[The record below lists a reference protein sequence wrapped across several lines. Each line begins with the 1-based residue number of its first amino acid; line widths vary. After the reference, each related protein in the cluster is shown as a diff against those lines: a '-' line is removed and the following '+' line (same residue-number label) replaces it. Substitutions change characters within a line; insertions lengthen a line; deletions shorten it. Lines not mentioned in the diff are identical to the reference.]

1 MRKSSDI
8 LQEKGSET
16 MERSISY
23 KQGFIPY
30 ALAALLIGLVGG
42 FSTVLG
48 PAFVQDIGI
57 AYNNTTWTALAQAM
71 STAACAPI
79 LGKVGDMIGRVKT
92 LLLGIA
98 VFTLGNVLSAFAN
111 SLLFML
117 LARFVV
123 GIGTAAMG
131 PVILAYIATEFPQ
144 DQVAKGFSLYML
156 LSSAS
161 VIIGPTIGGLIVST
175 YGWRTLLWVCVAI
188 CAGIFAGCVVTSRNQ
203 ASPRKPLQNFDVTGA
218 VLILIFFSL
227 MLCVPSFGQNFGWT
241 SPPFLTVLGLAAVS
255 LIGLILAERRSPH
268 PILSGSFIRRRAF
281 ILSVLALFLTQGL
294 MQANMTNTIVF
305 VNYTQPDNTAVSGYA
320 ISVMYVGMSLG
331 AIVLGPLADKMEPK
345 RILTG
350 SFLLTG
356 IGCGILL
363 LFTEA
368 TSVLALMASLG
379 ILGFGLGG
387 NGTIFMKVVL
397 SGLSPQAAGAGTGTY
412 GLFRDLAAPFGV
424 AVFVPLFTNQ
434 IISRIAAGTADPTAA
449 VASIHFLAIA
459 ELLCVALGIAA
470 VAFLPK
476 RNVRKES

>member
-1 MRKSSDI
+1 MA
-8 LQEKGSET
+8 
-16 MERSISY
+16 Y
-23 KQGFIPY
+23 KRGFIPY

-79 LGKVGDMIGRVKT
+79 LGKIGDVIGRRKT
-92 LLLGIA
+92 LLLGVV
-98 VFTLGNVLSAFAN
+98 VFTLGNILSALAG
-111 SLLFML
+111 SLVFMMA
-117 LARFVV
+117 ARFIV

-144 DQVAKGFSLYML
+144 DKIAKGFSLYML

-161 VIIGPTIGGLIVST
+161 VIVGPTIGGLIVSS
-175 YGWRTLLWVCVAI
+175 YGWRSMLWVCVAI
-188 CAGIFAGCVVTSRNQ
+188 CAGIFVGCLLTSQKQ
-203 ASPRKPLQNFDVTGA
+203 ASATKPLQNFDASGA
-218 VLILIFFSL
+218 VFILIFFSL
-227 MLCVPSFGQNFGWT
+227 LLCIPSFGQNFGWT
-241 SPPFLTVLGLAAVS
+241 SIPFLAVLAAAFVS
-255 LIGLILAERRSPH
+255 LIGLFLAERKATH
-268 PILSGSFIRRRAF
+268 PILSGSFMKRSVF
-281 ILSVLALFLTQGL
+281 ILSILALFLTQGL

-305 VNYTQPDNTAVSGYA
+305 VNYTQPDNTAISGYA

-331 AIVLGPLADKMEPK
+331 AVLLGPLADKFDPK

-363 LFTEA
+363 LFTQK
-368 TSVLALMASLG
+368 TSVLLLMAALG
-379 ILGFGLGG
+379 VLGFGLGG

-397 SGLSPQAAGAGTGTY
+397 SGLTPQAAGAGSGTY

-434 IISRIAAGTADPTAA
+434 ITARIASGAAEASAA

-459 ELLCVALGIAA
+459 EILCVAIGIIA
-470 VAFLPK
+470 VVLLPK
-476 RNVRKES
+476 QKAIKEN

>member
-1 MRKSSDI
+1 MMKHSV
-8 LQEKGSET
+8 
-16 MERSISY
+16 SY
-23 KQGFIPY
+23 QRGFIPY

-79 LGKVGDMIGRVKT
+79 LGKVGDVIGRRKT

-98 VFTLGNVLSAFAN
+98 VFTLGNILSALAD
-111 SLLFML
+111 SLVFML
-117 LARFVV
+117 AARFIV
-123 GIGTAAMG
+123 GVGTAAMS

-144 DQVAKGFSLYML
+144 DRIAKGFSLYML

-161 VIIGPTIGGLIVST
+161 VIIGPTIGGLIVSA
-175 YGWRTLLWVCVAI
+175 YGWRSMLWVCVAI
-188 CAGIFAGCVVTSRNQ
+188 CAGILAACALTSRGQ
-203 ASPRKPLQNFDVTGA
+203 DAAKTPLRNFDAAGA

-227 MLCVPSFGQNFGWT
+227 LLCVPSFGQNFGWT
-241 SPPFLTVLGLAAVS
+241 SVPFLAVLAAGAVS
-255 LIGLILAERRSPH
+255 LAGLILAERKAAQ
-268 PILSGSFIRRRAF
+268 PILSGSFLKRSAF

-305 VNYTQPDNTAVSGYA
+305 VNYTQPDNAAISGYA

-331 AIVLGPLADKMEPK
+331 AVILGPLADKFDPK
-345 RILTG
+345 RILIG

-363 LFTEA
+363 LFTEV
-368 TSVLALMASLG
+368 TSVLLMMASLG
-379 ILGFGLGG
+379 VLGFGLGG

-397 SGLSPQAAGAGTGTY
+397 SGLTPREAGAGTGTY

-434 IISRIAAGTADPTAA
+434 ITARIAAGAAGPAAA
-449 VASIHFLAIA
+449 VESLHFLAVA
-459 ELLCVALGIAA
+459 EILCVALGIGA
-470 VAFLPK
+470 VLLLPK
-476 RNVRKES
+476 RKQ

>member
-1 MRKSSDI
+1 M
-8 LQEKGSET
+8 
-16 MERSISY
+16 MAY
-23 KQGFIPY
+23 KCGFIPY

-79 LGKVGDMIGRVKT
+79 LGKVGDVIGRRKT

-98 VFTLGNVLSAFAN
+98 VFTLGNVLSALAN
-111 SLLFML
+111 SLAFMMA
-117 LARFVV
+117 ARFIV

-131 PVILAYIATEFPQ
+131 PVILAYVATEFPQ
-144 DQVAKGFSLYML
+144 DKIAKGFSLYML

-161 VIIGPTIGGLIVST
+161 VIIGPTIGGLIVSS
-175 YGWRTLLWVCVAI
+175 YGWRTMLWVCVAI
-188 CAGIFAGCVVTSRNQ
+188 CTGIFSGCVLTSRNQ
-203 ASPRKPLQNFDVTGA
+203 TPAKKPPQNFDISGA
-218 VLILIFFSL
+218 VFILVFFSL
-227 MLCVPSFGQNFGWT
+227 LLCIPSFGQNFGWT
-241 SPPFLTVLGLAAVS
+241 SMPFLIVLVLSSVS
-255 LIGLILAERRSPH
+255 LIGLILVEEKSPY
-268 PILSGSFIRRRAF
+268 PILSGSFIKRGAF
-281 ILSVLALFLTQGL
+281 VLSVIALFLTQGL

-305 VNYTQPDNTAVSGYA
+305 VNYTQPNNTAISGYA

-331 AIVLGPLADKMEPK
+331 AVILGPLADKFEPK
-345 RILTG
+345 RILIG

-363 LFTEA
+363 LFTEI
-368 TSVLALMASLG
+368 TSVFLLMASLG

-397 SGLSPQAAGAGTGTY
+397 SGLSPQVAGAGTGTY

-434 IISRIAAGTADPTAA
+434 ITGRIAAGTPGPTAA

-459 ELLCVALGIAA
+459 EILCVALGVAA

-476 RNVRKES
+476 RKITKES

>member
-1 MRKSSDI
+1 MA
-8 LQEKGSET
+8 
-16 MERSISY
+16 Y
-23 KQGFIPY
+23 KRGFIPY

-79 LGKVGDMIGRVKT
+79 LGKVGDVIGRRKT

-98 VFTLGNVLSAFAN
+98 VFTLGNVLSALAN
-111 SLLFML
+111 SLMFMMT
-117 LARFVV
+117 ARFIV

-144 DQVAKGFSLYML
+144 DKIAKGFSLYML

-161 VIIGPTIGGLIVST
+161 VIIGPTIGGLIVSA
-175 YGWRTLLWVCVAI
+175 YGWRSMLWVCVAI
-188 CAGIFAGCVVTSRNQ
+188 CAGIFVTCALTSRNQ
-203 ASPRKPLQNFDVTGA
+203 VSTKKPLQNFDISGA
-218 VLILIFFSL
+218 ILVLIFFSL
-227 MLCVPSFGQNFGWT
+227 LLCVPSFGQNFGWI
-241 SPPFLTVLGLAAVS
+241 SAPFLVVLVLAIVS
-255 LIGLILAERRSPH
+255 LIGLILAERKSSH
-268 PILSGSFIRRRAF
+268 PILSGRFIKRSAF

-305 VNYTQPDNTAVSGYA
+305 VNYTQPNNTAISGYA

-331 AIVLGPLADKMEPK
+331 AVILGPLADKFEPK
-345 RILTG
+345 RILVG

-356 IGCGILL
+356 LGCGILL
-363 LFTEA
+363 LFSEV
-368 TSVLALMASLG
+368 TSVFLLMAALG
-379 ILGFGLGG
+379 VLGFGLGG

-397 SGLSPQAAGAGTGTY
+397 SGLTPQEAGVGTGTY

-434 IISRIAAGTADPTAA
+434 ITLKIAAGTAEPAAA

-459 ELLCVALGIAA
+459 EILCVALGVVA

-476 RNVRKES
+476 RKATKEN

>member
-1 MRKSSDI
+1 MD
-8 LQEKGSET
+8 
-16 MERSISY
+16 RSISY
-23 KQGFIPY
+23 KRGFIPY
-30 ALAALLIGLVGG
+30 ALAALLIGLIGG

-79 LGKVGDMIGRVKT
+79 LGKVGDVIGRRRT
-92 LLLGIA
+92 LLLGVL
-98 VFTLGNVLSAFAN
+98 VFTFGNVLSVLAN
-111 SLLFML
+111 SLVFML

-144 DQVAKGFSLYML
+144 DRVAKGFAMYML

-161 VIIGPTIGGLIVST
+161 VIIGPTLGGLIVSA
-175 YGWRTLLWVCVAI
+175 YGWRTMLWVCVAI
-188 CAGIFAGCVVTSRNQ
+188 CAGIFAACVLASRKEE
-203 ASPRKPLQNFDVTGA
+203 SVRKMPQNFDISGA
-218 VLILIFFSL
+218 ILILIFFSL
-227 MLCVPSFGQNFGWT
+227 LLCIPSFGQNFGWT
-241 SPPFLTVLGLAAVS
+241 SAQFLIVLVAGIV
-255 LIGLILAERRSPH
+255 GLIALIFTERKATH
-268 PILSGSFIRRRAF
+268 PILSGSFIKRSAF
-281 ILSVLALFLTQGL
+281 ILSVAALFLTQGL

-305 VNYTQPDNTAVSGYA
+305 VNYTQPNNTAVSGYA

-331 AIVLGPLADKMEPK
+331 AVLLGPLADKFEPK
-345 RILTG
+345 KILLG
-350 SFLLTG
+350 SLLFTG
-356 IGCGILL
+356 IGCGLLL
-363 LFTEA
+363 LFSEA
-368 TSVLALMASLG
+368 TPVLLLMASLG

-397 SGLSPQAAGAGTGTY
+397 SGLTPQAAGAGTGTY

-434 IISRIAAGTADPTAA
+434 ITDRISTGAAEAAAA
-449 VASIHFLAIA
+449 VASVHSLALGEI
-459 ELLCVALGIAA
+459 LCVALGMIA

-476 RNVRKES
+476 RKAIKEI

>member
-1 MRKSSDI
+1 M
-8 LQEKGSET
+8 

-79 LGKVGDMIGRVKT
+79 LGKVGDVIGRRKT
-92 LLLGIA
+92 LLLGVA
-98 VFTLGNVLSAFAN
+98 VFTLGNVLSVLAS
-111 SLLFML
+111 SLAFML

-144 DQVAKGFSLYML
+144 DKIAKGFSLYML

-161 VIIGPTIGGLIVST
+161 VIVGPTIGGLIVSA
-175 YGWRTLLWVCVAI
+175 YGWRAMLWVCVAI
-188 CAGIFAGCVVTSRNQ
+188 CAGILAACVFTSRNQ
-203 ASPRKPLQNFDVTGA
+203 VSVKKPLQNFDVSGA
-218 VLILIFFSL
+218 VLIVIFFSL
-227 MLCVPSFGQNFGWT
+227 LLCIPSFGQNFGWT
-241 SPPFLTVLGLAAVS
+241 STPFLIVLIASFASLA
-255 LIGLILAERRSPH
+255 GLILTERKTTH
-268 PILSGSFIRRRAF
+268 PILSGSFMKRSTF

-305 VNYTQPDNTAVSGYA
+305 VNYTQPDNSAVSGYA

-331 AIVLGPLADKMEPK
+331 AVILGPLADKFEPK
-345 RILTG
+345 RILLG

-356 IGCGILL
+356 IGCGVLL
-363 LFTEA
+363 LFSEA
-368 TSVLALMASLG
+368 TSVFLLMASLG

-397 SGLSPQAAGAGTGTY
+397 SGLTPQEAGAGTGTY

-434 IISRIAAGTADPTAA
+434 ITGLIAGGAADTDAA
-449 VASIHFLAIA
+449 VRSIHLLAIA
-459 ELLCVALGIAA
+459 ELLCVAAGIAA
-470 VAFLPK
+470 VLSLPRI
-476 RNVRKES
+476 RNKGVSG

>member
-1 MRKSSDI
+1 MA
-8 LQEKGSET
+8 
-16 MERSISY
+16 Y
-23 KQGFIPY
+23 KRGFIPY

-79 LGKVGDMIGRVKT
+79 LGKIGDVIGRRKT
-92 LLLGIA
+92 LLVGVA
-98 VFTLGNVLSAFAN
+98 VFTLGNILSALAN

-117 LARFVV
+117 IARFIV

-144 DQVAKGFSLYML
+144 DKIAKGFSLYML

-161 VIIGPTIGGLIVST
+161 VIIGPTIGGLIVSS
-175 YGWRTLLWVCVAI
+175 YGWRSMLWVCVAI
-188 CAGIFAGCVVTSRNQ
+188 CTVIFAACFLTSRNQ
-203 ASPRKPLQNFDVTGA
+203 VSTKKPLRDFDVTGA
-218 VLILIFFSL
+218 ILILVFFSL
-227 MLCVPSFGQNFGWT
+227 LLCVPSFGQNFGWT
-241 SPPFLTVLGLAAVS
+241 STPFLIVLILAIAS
-255 LIGLILAERRSPH
+255 LIGLVSAERESIH
-268 PILSGSFIRRRAF
+268 PILSGGFIKRSAF
-281 ILSVLALFLTQGL
+281 VLSVIALFLTQGL
-294 MQANMTNTIVF
+294 MQANMTNAIVF
-305 VNYTQPDNTAVSGYA
+305 VNYTQPNNTAISGYA

-331 AIVLGPLADKMEPK
+331 AVVLGPLADKFEPK

-350 SFLLTG
+350 SFMLTG

-363 LFTEA
+363 LFTEV
-368 TSVLALMASLG
+368 TPVLLLMAALG
-379 ILGFGLGG
+379 GLGFGLGG

-397 SGLSPQAAGAGTGTY
+397 SGLTPQEAGAGTGTY

-434 IISRIAAGTADPTAA
+434 ITGRIAAGTEEPASA

-459 ELLCVALGIAA
+459 EILCVALGIAA
-470 VAFLPK
+470 VLFLPK
-476 RNVRKES
+476 RKVRKES